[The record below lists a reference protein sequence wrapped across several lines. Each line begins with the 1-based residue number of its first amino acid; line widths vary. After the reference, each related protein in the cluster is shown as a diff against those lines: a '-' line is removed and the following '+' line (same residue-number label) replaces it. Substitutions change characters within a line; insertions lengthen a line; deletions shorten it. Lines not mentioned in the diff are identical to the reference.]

1 MKLLGRNL
9 SRRDLVL
16 VGAALLLP
24 VPLVALDGYAAG
36 LPDAVGRGLGS
47 LATLDA
53 RDDRSGVGVSGGASE
68 AGRDTQRSGRAT
80 LTVSR
85 AGGKGVA
92 VRRKAPSGS
101 AGTRTRPG
109 TNAGQPEERP
119 RGDASGD
126 NGDSGSAGPSGEGGN
141 AAPGSDP
148 GSHQSRTPDGS
159 PSVSVTTAGQG
170 TATGVTAGAN
180 GVTIDLGADSAR
192 GDDPGTTVT
201 VTDTGGSPTSVS
213 VGGPDSVVSRP

>member
-1 MKLLGRNL
+1 MKLFGRNL

-24 VPLVALDGYAAG
+24 VPLVALNGYAAG

-53 RDDRSGVGVSGGASE
+53 RDDRAGVGVSGRASE
-68 AGRDTQRSGRAT
+68 AGRDTQRSGRST

-85 AGGKGVA
+85 VGGNGLAGRGM
-92 VRRKAPSGS
+92 APSGS
-101 AGTRTRPG
+101 AGSATESG
-109 TNAGQPEERP
+109 ANAGQPEEMT
-119 RGDASGD
+119 RGDAPAD
-126 NGDSGSAGPSGEGGN
+126 NGDSGSAGPSAEGDN
-141 AAPGSDP
+141 AAPRPDP
-148 GSHQSRTPDGS
+148 GSQQSTTSAGS

-180 GVTIDLGADSAR
+180 GVTIDLGADSTG
-192 GDDPGTTVT
+192 GDDPGATVK
-201 VTDTGGSPTSVS
+201 VTDIGGSPISVS
-213 VGGPDSVVSRP
+213 VGGPNSVVSLP